1 MTAGPYALIYPM
13 FAMVLL
19 TGFVLVRLFRS
30 RVGAV
35 KAGQLA
41 ASYFRLYQGA
51 VEPETTAKNS
61 RHFSNLFEA
70 PTLFYAVCLAAM
82 VAQQASISMLV
93 LAWAYV
99 TARIVHAAIHLG
111 PNRLRHRI
119 RAYFISWLVLGA
131 MWVNLVIAVATSGHG
146 HG

>member
-1 MTAGPYALIYPM
+1 MTAGPYALVYPM

-19 TGFVLVRLFRS
+19 TAFVLVRLFRS

-35 KAGQLA
+35 KAGQVT

-70 PTLFYAVCLAAM
+70 PTLFYAVCIAAM
-82 VAQQASISMLV
+82 VTKQTGTLMIV
-93 LAWAYV
+93 LAWVYV
-99 TARIVHAAIHLG
+99 AARIAHAAIHLG
-111 PNRLRHRI
+111 PNRLRHRV
-119 RAYFISWLVLGA
+119 RAYFVSWLVLGA
-131 MWVNLVIAVATSGHG
+131 MWINLVAAVATSGAG
-146 HG
+146 

>member
-1 MTAGPYALIYPM
+1 MTAGPYALVYPM

-19 TGFVLVRLFRS
+19 TAFVLVRLFRS

-35 KAGQLA
+35 RAGQLA

-51 VEPETTAKNS
+51 VEPETTVKNS

-70 PTLFYAVCLAAM
+70 PTLFYAVCITAM
-82 VAQQASISMLV
+82 VTQQASVSMVV

-99 TARIVHAAIHLG
+99 AARIAHAAIHLG

-131 MWVNLVIAVATSGHG
+131 MWVNLVVAVASNGHH

>member
-1 MTAGPYALIYPM
+1 MTANQFALVYPM
-13 FAMVLL
+13 FAMVVL
-19 TGFVLVRLFRS
+19 TAFVLVRLFRS

-35 KAGQLA
+35 KAGQVT

-70 PTLFYAVCLAAM
+70 PTLFYTVCIAAM
-82 VAQQASISMLV
+82 VTQQTGTVMIV

-99 TARIVHAAIHLG
+99 AARIAHAAIHLG
-111 PNRLRHRI
+111 PNRLRHRV
-119 RAYFISWLVLGA
+119 RAYFASWLVLGA
-131 MWVNLVIAVATSGHG
+131 MWIELVVGVIRN
-146 HG
+146 

>member
-1 MTAGPYALIYPM
+1 MTANQFALVYPM
-13 FAMVLL
+13 FAMVVL
-19 TGFVLVRLFRS
+19 TAFVLVRLFRS

-35 KAGQLA
+35 KAGQVT

-70 PTLFYAVCLAAM
+70 PTLFYAVCIAAM
-82 VAQQASISMLV
+82 VTQQTGTVMIV

-99 TARIVHAAIHLG
+99 AARIAHAAIHLG
-111 PNRLRHRI
+111 PNRLRHRV
-119 RAYFISWLVLGA
+119 RAYFASWLVLGA
-131 MWVNLVIAVATSGHG
+131 MWIELVVGVIRN
-146 HG
+146 

>member
-1 MTAGPYALIYPM
+1 MTAIGYSLVYPM

-30 RVGAV
+30 RVSAV
-35 KAGQLA
+35 QAGQVT

-51 VEPETTAKNS
+51 VEPETTVKNS

-82 VAQQASISMLV
+82 VTHVTGLLMVV
-93 LAWAYV
+93 LAWLYV
-99 TARIVHAAIHLG
+99 VTRIVHAAIHLG
-111 PNRLRHRI
+111 PNRLRYRV
-119 RAYFISWLVLGA
+119 RAYFVSWLILLA
-131 MWVNLVIAVATSGHG
+131 MWITLVAVLVMSGA
-146 HG
+146 